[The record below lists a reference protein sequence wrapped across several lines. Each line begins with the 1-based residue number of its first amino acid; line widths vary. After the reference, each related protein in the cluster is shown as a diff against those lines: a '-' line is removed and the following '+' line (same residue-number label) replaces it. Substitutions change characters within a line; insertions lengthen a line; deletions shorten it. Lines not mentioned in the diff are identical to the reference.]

1 MTAKQR
7 RELLAQS
14 HALNPA
20 ATIAADN
27 LSDAVVTRVRA
38 CLAGRALVKVRIRAD
53 SGPECDAAAA
63 ELARRVPCELVKRVG
78 RVAVLYRPVE
88 S

>member
-14 HALNPA
+14 HPLSAV

-27 LSDAVVTRVRA
+27 LSDAVVTQVRT
-38 CLAGRALVKVRIRAD
+38 CFAGRPLIKVRVRAD
-53 SGPECDAAAA
+53 SGAACDAAAD

-78 RVAVLYRPVE
+78 RVAVLYRPVD

>member
-14 HALNPA
+14 HTLNA
-20 ATIAADN
+20 VATIWANDV
-27 LSDAVVTRVRA
+27 SDAVVAQVRA
-38 CLAGRALVKVRIRAD
+38 CLAGRALVKVRVRAD
-53 SGPECDAAAA
+53 SGPACDAAAA